1 VIKTSYAREAN
12 ESKLYFGLVW
22 AIVAIGIGV
31 LLIGFDQPLVLIVI
45 SACVG
50 GLMMFMY
57 SGLLILINRK
67 ILSGELRIGG
77 FRVGVMV
84 WSIALFG
91 TLSVLVIIQQYGEL
105 TG

>member
-1 VIKTSYAREAN
+1 
-12 ESKLYFGLVW
+12 
-22 AIVAIGIGV
+22 
-31 LLIGFDQPLVLIVI
+31 VLIVI

-67 ILSGELRIGG
+67 ILPSQLRIRGG
-77 FRVGVMV
+77 RLAVLV

-91 TLSVLVIIQQYGEL
+91 TLSVLTIIQQYQDL
-105 TG
+105 T